1 MPISRSIFTE
11 NTLAS
16 CRNEEDYLI
25 HSAALKWTISDPI
38 IIQGPEDIISK
49 VNWRETLQPYDHQVQ
64 NLITFCKRLPV
75 TLLADDVGLSKTYGC
90 TTGAGC
96 SA

>member
-1 MPISRSIFTE
+1 MPIPRPNFSE
-11 NTLAS
+11 NALPS

-25 HSAALKWTISDPI
+25 HSAALEWTISDPI
-38 IIQGPEDIISK
+38 IIQGPEDIKSK
-49 VNWRETLQPYDHQVQ
+49 VNWRETLQPFNHQVQ